1 MVLAKPWIGEMM
13 RTKTEITN
21 GDMVFKFE
29 PSNDDMI
36 QPVDHYKLIGRKM
49 KIKIPKGVNPE
60 KIHPDHLALIT
71 ILAIHPFTRGEMI
84 FPKAVSKRFFEATQV
99 VSRYKCSPV
108 DEELEAWNASDDSS
122 PGLAFSG
129 GADSTAA
136 LAVMPATTVPIF
148 MDRPFQKGSLYDKS
162 AAIESCRQL
171 ELLGFNMQI
180 IECDVEHI
188 RDPVGFPTD
197 VANAIPAIFL
207 ASELNINSISY
218 GTILESSYGTGHDKF
233 RDYPNLSHWRLWS
246 TLFAGAGLPMALPVA
261 GVSEVGTRLIV
272 EKAPLG
278 YVAQSCIRGKWR
290 EPCWDCWKCFRKGL
304 LGIALKIEIS
314 TIPQMGKLFSIK
326 EAIKHLIEIPI
337 KHENV
342 LAYAVQRLPEG
353 DEFIDALRKRVLN
366 NNMELKWLENWFEG
380 SLELVPKTMRKHL
393 AGKLNEYLGKMD
405 KAGIEKLT
413 SWNMEKHL
421 NSKKCL
427 NAQSK
432 LIKLLQQEYLS

>member
-1 MVLAKPWIGEMM
+1 MKTSTQIKDGYIEFEFKPSKE
-13 RTKTEITN
+13 
-21 GDMVFKFE
+21 D
-29 PSNDDMI
+29 
-36 QPVDHYKLIGRKM
+36 PVHPVEHYKLIGSKM
-49 KIKIPKGVNPE
+49 KIKIPKDVNPE
-60 KIHPDHLALIT
+60 TIHPDHLALIT

-148 MDRPFQKGSLYDKS
+148 MDRPDKKGSLYDKS

-171 ELLGFNMQI
+171 KLLGFNMQV

-197 VANAIPAIFL
+197 VANAIPAVFL
-207 ASELNINSISY
+207 ASVLNLNSISF
-218 GTILESSYGTGHDKF
+218 GTILESSYGTGHRLF
-233 RDYPNLSHWRLWS
+233 RDYPNLSHWRLWG
-246 TLFAGAGLPMALPVA
+246 TLFTGAGIPMALPVA

-278 YVAQSCIRGKWR
+278 YVAQSCIRGKWQV
-290 EPCWDCWKCFRKGL
+290 PCWDCWKCFRKGL
-304 LGIALKIEIS
+304 LGIALKIDVES
-314 TIPQMGKLFSIK
+314 VPNMESLFSIK
-326 EAIKHLIEIPI
+326 EAIKYLIEIPI

-342 LAYAVQRLPEG
+342 IAFAVQRLPEG
-353 DEFIDALRKRVLN
+353 DPFIDTLGQRVLSKS
-366 NNMELKWLENWFEG
+366 MKIDWLENWFDG
-380 SLELVPKTMRKHL
+380 SLELVPESMRVHL
-393 AGKLNEYLGKMD
+393 AEKLDFYLGRMDEIGVSKLN
-405 KAGIEKLT
+405 
-413 SWNMEKHL
+413 SWNMDGFLK
-421 NSKKCL
+421 SKKCIEG
-427 NAQSK
+427 QEK
-432 LIKLLQQEYLS
+432 LEALISNG